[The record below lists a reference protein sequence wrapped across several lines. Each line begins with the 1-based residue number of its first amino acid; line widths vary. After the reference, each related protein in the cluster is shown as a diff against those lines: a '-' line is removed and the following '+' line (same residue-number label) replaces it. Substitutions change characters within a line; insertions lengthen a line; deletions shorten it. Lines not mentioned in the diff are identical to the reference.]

1 MAEFKLGDR
10 VLVKCNVEGSIWAPQ
25 EYIGVGQ
32 NGLIFFSDGTG
43 VSPKDVTI
51 IPLTEDTIKYLGSTQ
66 DIPVPWE
73 VDSLN
78 NIRVAPNGRHIVAT
92 IHDYEDY
99 LPRTEDAAYI
109 VAACNSIPDLIHRI
123 RELEDEVESLRYA
136 LEESENKLK
145 ELFTDEERDWI
156 LMNARWRKGGYL

>member
-10 VLVKCNVEGSIWAPQ
+10 VLVKWNVEGSIWAPQ

-43 VSPKDVTI
+43 ASPKDVTI

-73 VDSLN
+73 PKPGELVAVKEEHQEYWYA
-78 NIRVAPNGRHIVAT
+78 NIF
-92 IHDYEDY
+92 
-99 LPRTEDAAYI
+99 
-109 VAACNSIPDLIHRI
+109 I
-123 RELEDEVESLRYA
+123 RKV
-136 LEESENKLK
+136 
-145 ELFTDEERDWI
+145 
-156 LMNARWRKGGYL
+156 